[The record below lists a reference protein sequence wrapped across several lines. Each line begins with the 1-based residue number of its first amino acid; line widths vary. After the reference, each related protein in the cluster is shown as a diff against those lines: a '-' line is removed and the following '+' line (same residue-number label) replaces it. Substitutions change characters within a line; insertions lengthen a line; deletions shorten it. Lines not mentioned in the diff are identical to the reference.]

1 MADYETGFEDALQL
15 CLAELRKL
23 EPMSEVIRKAIS
35 RLEYI
40 LGLVMEHKF
49 DRIKQML
56 GAIK

>member
-1 MADYETGFEDALQL
+1 MVKAMSNYEEGFEDAVQL
-15 CLAELRKL
+15 CLTELKKSNRKK
-23 EPMSEVIRKAIS
+23 EAVS

-56 GAIK
+56 GVLK